1 MRRALLTF
9 VLALF
14 SSPTRGP
21 GRSARA
27 LGPSDVQSMDA
38 ILAALYDVI
47 SGPAGQQRDW
57 DRMRNLF
64 VPGARLIPAV
74 YRPDSV
80 PTLRQLS
87 VEDYI
92 TRAGPM
98 LEKNGFF
105 ETEIARQ
112 VEQYGGVVHA
122 FSTYESRHKADD
134 PTPFVRGINSI
145 QLFNDGQRWWV
156 VTVLWEGERP
166 DNPIP
171 GEVPEE
177 LGEVARTGALLRR
190 TGPR

>member
-1 MRRALLTF
+1 MRKVFLILGLSLTF
-9 VLALF
+9 
-14 SSPTRGP
+14 SPLVAQAAPPGP
-21 GRSARA
+21 RA
-27 LGPSDVQSMDA
+27 SDVQSMDA

-47 SGPAGQQRDW
+47 SGPIGQARDW

-64 VPGARLIPAV
+64 VPGARLIPTV

-80 PTLRQLS
+80 PTLRNLS

-112 VEQYGGVVHA
+112 VERYGGVVHA

-134 PTPFVRGINSI
+134 PTPFARGINSI

-156 VTVLWEGERP
+156 VTVFWEGERP

-171 GEVPEE
+171 PKYLKSAGN
-177 LGEVARTGALLRR
+177 
-190 TGPR
+190 

>member
-1 MRRALLTF
+1 MRRAFLI
-9 VLALF
+9 VALALT
-14 SSPTRGP
+14 SSPLLAQAAPPGP
-21 GRSARA
+21 RA
-27 LGPSDVQSMDA
+27 SDVQSLDA

-47 SGPAGQQRDW
+47 SGPAGQARDW

-80 PTLRQLS
+80 PRLRELS

-92 TRAGPM
+92 KLAGPQ
-98 LEKNGFF
+98 LEKGGFF

-156 VTVLWEGERP
+156 VTILWEGERP
-166 DNPIP
+166 ANPIP
-171 GEVPEE
+171 PKYLKSG
-177 LGEVARTGALLRR
+177 GN
-190 TGPR
+190 

>member
-1 MRRALLTF
+1 MRRLLLLLGL
-9 VLALF
+9 V
-14 SSPTRGP
+14 SSPPLIAQAPSPAGP
-21 GRSARA
+21 RA
-27 LGPSDVQSMDA
+27 SDVQSMDA

-64 VPGARLIPAV
+64 VPGARLIPTV

-80 PTLRQLS
+80 PTLRELS

-112 VEQYGGVVHA
+112 VERYGGVVHV
-122 FSTYESRHKADD
+122 FSTYESRRQADD
-134 PTPFVRGINSI
+134 PKPFVRGINSI
-145 QLFNDGQRWWV
+145 QLFDDGQRWWV
-156 VTVLWEGERP
+156 VTVFWEAERP

-171 GEVPEE
+171 PKYISTS
-177 LGEVARTGALLRR
+177 AR
-190 TGPR
+190 

>member
-1 MRRALLTF
+1 MRRAFLVLG
-9 VLALF
+9 LALT
-14 SSPTRGP
+14 SSALVAQAPPPGP
-21 GRSARA
+21 RA
-27 LGPSDVQSMDA
+27 SDVQSMDA
-38 ILAALYDVI
+38 IIAALYDVI
-47 SGPAGQQRDW
+47 SGPIGQQRDW

-80 PTLRQLS
+80 PTLRELS

-112 VEQYGGVVHA
+112 VERYGGVVHA
-122 FSTYESRHKADD
+122 FSTYESRHKAED
-134 PTPFVRGINSI
+134 PKPFVRGINSI
-145 QLFNDGQRWWV
+145 QLFDDGRRWWV

-166 DNPIP
+166 GNPIP
-171 GEVPEE
+171 QKY
-177 LGEVARTGALLRR
+177 LGSSK
-190 TGPR
+190 

>member
-1 MRRALLTF
+1 MRKVFLIIGLSLTSAPLVAQAAPPGPRA
-9 VLALF
+9 
-14 SSPTRGP
+14 
-21 GRSARA
+21 
-27 LGPSDVQSMDA
+27 SDVQSMDA

-47 SGPAGQQRDW
+47 SGPIGQARDW

-64 VPGARLIPAV
+64 VPGARLIPTV

-80 PTLRQLS
+80 PTLRNLS

-112 VEQYGGVVHA
+112 VERYGGVVHA
-122 FSTYESRHKADD
+122 FSTYESRHQADD

-156 VTVLWEGERP
+156 VTVFWEGERP

-171 GEVPEE
+171 PKYLKSAGN
-177 LGEVARTGALLRR
+177 
-190 TGPR
+190 

>member
-1 MRRALLTF
+1 MRRMLL
-9 VLALF
+9 VLGLAL
-14 SSPTRGP
+14 SSPPLAAQAPPPGP
-21 GRSARA
+21 RA
-27 LGPSDVQSMDA
+27 SDVQSLDA
-38 ILAALYDVI
+38 IIGALYNVI
-47 SGPAGQQRDW
+47 SGPIGQQRDW

-80 PTLRQLS
+80 PRLRELS
-87 VEDYI
+87 VDDYI
-92 TRAGPM
+92 KLAGPR
-98 LEKNGFF
+98 LEESGFF

-122 FSTYESRHKADD
+122 FSTYESRHTAED
-134 PTPFVRGINSI
+134 PKPFVRGINSI

-171 GEVPEE
+171 PQYLKSSGN
-177 LGEVARTGALLRR
+177 
-190 TGPR
+190 